1 MATLEEFMALCAAS
15 VFADESRPPAQD
27 ENLQAAKRRL
37 LAHPRVAPGGDQAGG
52 AVSIATP
59 AQSVQRSRCWG

>member
-27 ENLQAAKRRL
+27 EKLQAAKRRL
-37 LAHPRVAPGGDQAGG
+37 LLSKVRKMATKRAGAGG
-52 AVSIATP
+52 KP
-59 AQSVQRSRCWG
+59 